1 MPVSKDAVLEALATV
16 EDPEIHQSIVALGM
30 VKSIDILS
38 AKKLWLEIE
47 LTTPACPLKDEIR
60 AKIEAAVAPL
70 GFESPVEIQ
79 WGAQVPASQASKES
93 RAPGVKNVIAVA
105 SGKGGVGKST
115 VAVNLAA
122 ALRLDGAR
130 VALLDVDIYGPS
142 IPLMTGT
149 EGVKPNVTG
158 GRLLPVEAH
167 GMKLLSMGYL
177 VPKGQAVVWRGPM
190 LHKAITQFFEDCDWG
205 EVDYMIIDLPPGT
218 GDVQLSLSQIFP
230 LAGAV
235 MVTTPQE
242 VALIDVEKGAN
253 MFERVNVPMLG
264 VVENMSVFVCPC
276 CGTRTEIFSHGG
288 GRRMAQAKRWPFLGE
303 IPIDPSVR
311 VGGDV
316 GTPVVISHPD
326 SAVAKAF
333 RDVARKLAGELSR
346 RVFEERREAAAADAA
361 DAAPDAKG
369 TPA

>member
-1 MPVSKDAVLEALATV
+1 MPAPTKDQIVAALV
-16 EDPEIHQSIVALGM
+16 PVRDPELGRSIVEMGM
-30 VKSIDILS
+30 VKGVDVLS
-38 AKKLWLEIE
+38 PTKLWLEIE

-60 AKIEAAVAPL
+60 ASIEAAVAPL
-70 GFESPVEIQ
+70 GIRSPVEIQ
-79 WGAQVPASQASKES
+79 WGAQVPASAANRQSK
-93 RAPGVKNVIAVA
+93 APGVRNVIAVA

-122 ALRLDGAR
+122 SLALDGAR

-149 EGVKPNVTG
+149 DQAKPAVSE
-158 GRLLPVEAH
+158 GRLQPVVAH
-167 GMKLLSMGYL
+167 GMKCLSMGYL
-177 VPKGQAVVWRGPM
+177 VPPGQAVVWRGPM
-190 LHKAITQFFEDCDWG
+190 LHKAITQFYEDCDWG
-205 EVDYMIIDLPPGT
+205 DVDYMVIDLPPGT

-230 LAGAV
+230 MTGAV

-253 MFERVNVPMLG
+253 MFSRVNVPVLG
-264 VVENMSVFVCPC
+264 VVENMSFFACPC
-276 CGTRTEIFSHGG
+276 CGTRSEIFDHGG
-288 GRRMAQAKRWPFLGE
+288 GKKMAARHGWPLLGE

-326 SAVAKAF
+326 SAVSHAF
-333 RDVARKLAGELSR
+333 RATARRLAGEVSR
-346 RVFEERREAAAADAA
+346 RVVDEREKLRAAEGAV
-361 DAAPDAKG
+361 
-369 TPA
+369 